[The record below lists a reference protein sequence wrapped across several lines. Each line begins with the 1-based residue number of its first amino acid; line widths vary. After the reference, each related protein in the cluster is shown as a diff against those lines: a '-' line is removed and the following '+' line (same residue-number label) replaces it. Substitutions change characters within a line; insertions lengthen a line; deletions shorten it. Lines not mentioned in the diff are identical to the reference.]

1 MFICY
6 IHINIRLIT
15 NKFVTKDFEGR
26 CDNSLPKEVL
36 IELIDG
42 KHYLFLLSTLVV
54 FILTWIVMLK
64 LGLIIIGSTLQPNKV
79 IFPWSLFGVIYSLT
93 AKQIIPDF
101 LYFFTTLL
109 VLFIFLKV
117 ITKTHTVKV
126 FFAAIIS
133 LLSSIFSL
141 LLLGQPLLINSV
153 FREFLSGPKGIVFG
167 TLLETII
174 PFFFVIV
181 LSNSKQSKKYK
192 SNTYFLNVTAN
203 IFLLLSIYCLSAI
216 IFYFL
221 ANYHDSILWHVIIS
235 EVILFGIT
243 LFVLFRIRIYIKKEQ
258 QRTEENHSTYLLRTI
273 LSKQREYRNFF
284 QVIRAMAERGRN
296 QNIVDY
302 IDNILADMSLVE
314 ECNGVNPIFAA
325 FQVAEQ
331 IKAKEKGVK
340 ISTTTKSTLN
350 HLKDPVKVYDIFKD
364 LLQYFVAYE
373 ERVIVDEHHI
383 IVEIDEM
390 DQDYIFIISRKNG
403 IEESRA
409 ELKTLSLLPE
419 GERTLEQIAK
429 RIRRLRG
436 KVCFLY
442 MEDELKGCQFRVA
455 KAKPINFLYPV

>member
-1 MFICY
+1 MKVLKAGVKIP
-6 IHINIRLIT
+6 
-15 NKFVTKDFEGR
+15 
-26 CDNSLPKEVL
+26 LPKDVL
-36 IELIDG
+36 LKLIDG
-42 KHYLFLLSTLVV
+42 KQYFILLLS
-54 FILTWIVMLK
+54 FIFFLINWVVMLK
-64 LGLIIIGSTLQPNKV
+64 LGLLIIRCTIKTKKI
-79 IFPWSLFGVIYSLT
+79 IFPWALLGVIYSLT
-93 AKQIIPDF
+93 AKQIITDF
-101 LYFFTTLL
+101 FYFFATLV
-109 VLFIFLKV
+109 VLFV
-117 ITKTHTVKV
+117 ILLNISKKDPLTV
-126 FFAAIIS
+126 FFGALTS
-133 LLSSIFSL
+133 LLTSIFSV
-141 LLLGQPLLINSV
+141 LLLGQPLLIINV
-153 FREFLSGPKGIVFG
+153 TREIMFGPKGIIIG
-167 TLLETII
+167 SILEGIV
-174 PFFFVIV
+174 PAFFIVITRSSIRSKEDKNKTFFRNVIV
-181 LSNSKQSKKYK
+181 SLFLLFIS
-192 SNTYFLNVTAN
+192 YFL
-203 IFLLLSIYCLSAI
+203 CAI
-216 IFYFL
+216 VFYFL
-221 ANYHDSILWHVIIS
+221 ANYHDSFLWYILIS
-235 EVILFGIT
+235 EAILVSIT
-243 LFVLFRIRIYIKKEQ
+243 FFAFFRMRSEIKKEQ

-383 IVEIDEM
+383 IVEIDET